1 MRAQCK
7 DLLVRQRELSHA
19 DAETRL
25 RLPLSRLS
33 ARRSREYE
41 KAARLVKA
49 LPFTV
54 ALGGLIA
61 IMPACA
67 AEISIIGDWE
77 IVAAAPGPWTTEAER
92 PALTNASK
100 HLLNVAI
107 SFKPKEVVSKQ
118 KMFTCKRVVYED
130 NSLEHDA
137 LFQGNLPE
145 PNPAAAAARL
155 GFQKGDVTGVDV
167 NCVNAKYVF
176 HFLDRGTAM
185 TTINNVIYTLKRR

>member
-1 MRAQCK
+1 
-7 DLLVRQRELSHA
+7 
-19 DAETRL
+19 
-25 RLPLSRLS
+25 
-33 ARRSREYE
+33 
-41 KAARLVKA
+41 
-49 LPFTV
+49 
-54 ALGGLIA
+54 
-61 IMPACA
+61 
-67 AEISIIGDWE
+67 
-77 IVAAAPGPWTTEAER
+77 
-92 PALTNASK
+92 
-100 HLLNVAI
+100 
-107 SFKPKEVVSKQ
+107 
-118 KMFTCKRVVYED
+118 MFTCKRVVYED